1 MSTMEYHYVD
11 AIGSACLSTFPLS
24 PENEQSIRGPGFD
37 FEGRHDDM
45 HDDDE
50 GRGPGSHCIMRIMSL
65 VLVLVA
71 GACEL
76 GAWFDV

>member
-1 MSTMEYHYVD
+1 MSTIEYHHVD

-37 FEGRHDDM
+37 FEGRHDD
-45 HDDDE
+45 DE

-71 GACEL
+71 GACGL

>member
-1 MSTMEYHYVD
+1 MMMMKS
-11 AIGSACLSTFPLS
+11 
-24 PENEQSIRGPGFD
+24 
-37 FEGRHDDM
+37 
-45 HDDDE
+45 DE